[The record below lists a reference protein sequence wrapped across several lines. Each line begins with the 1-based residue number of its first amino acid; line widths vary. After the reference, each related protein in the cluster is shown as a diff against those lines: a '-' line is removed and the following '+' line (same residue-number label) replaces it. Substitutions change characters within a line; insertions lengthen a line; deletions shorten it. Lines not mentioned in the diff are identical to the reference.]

1 MRLNEHHW
9 LARGLK
15 ELTIL
20 LEEAKLDMMNDD
32 SSQDTPRTPPGQRV
46 LGAVQSII
54 TNWHCLYQGVVLII
68 VVTWSYNQEALS
80 SAGSLVSLG
89 LCKCFN
95 LLLAYPFLVWRIW
108 IILIQ
113 LSVIVFPVSSISQT
127 CSARASKQTF
137 WGVNNIYYPS
147 ITTLVR
153 AAQIMLCCSQMSAT
167 NQKLWNWLIH
177 TMMCFPSFKFYWWWT
192 TKYSSF
198 LSHTPMAISILFWS
212 CNAWKFW

>member
-20 LEEAKLDMMNDD
+20 LEEAKLDMTYDEWWL
-32 SSQDTPRTPPGQRV
+32 PPGQRV

-54 TNWHCLYQGVVLII
+54 KNCHCLYQGVVLII
-68 VVTWSYNQEALS
+68 IVTWSYNQEALA
-80 SAGSLVSLG
+80 SAGSLVSSG
-89 LCKCFN
+89 LRKCFN
-95 LLLAYPFLVWRIW
+95 LLLAYPFSVWKIW

-113 LSVIVFPVSSISQT
+113 LSIIVFPVSSISQT

-137 WGVNNIYYPS
+137 WGVNNIYPS
-147 ITTLVR
+147 ITKLVR

-177 TMMCFPSFKFYWWWT
+177 IMMCFPCFKFYWWWT

-198 LSHTPMAISILFWS
+198 LSHSTPTAISILFWS